1 MPLYMKI
8 MDTLTAVKFSL
19 AGKHHLVDG
28 LVFVMVGLFSFFF
41 LLIAYHPYVF
51 GVSSSGMLL

>member
-1 MPLYMKI
+1 MKI